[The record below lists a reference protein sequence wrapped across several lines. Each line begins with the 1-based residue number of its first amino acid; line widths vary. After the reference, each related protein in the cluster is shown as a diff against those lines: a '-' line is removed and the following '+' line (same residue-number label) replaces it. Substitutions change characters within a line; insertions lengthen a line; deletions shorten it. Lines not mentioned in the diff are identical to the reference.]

1 MEACNNLGKNT
12 QFLNTFPEF
21 YNVDPTI
28 NYEGADVP
36 VGEDDFGFFVY
47 QSYATIYQFAR
58 DLCSGTGIFDTTA
71 SYYAYYADPGEWA
84 GGDIPVDSPCLD
96 ECIYGS
102 LLSNRGRKPECPSR
116 SVPRPVSS

>member
-12 QFLNTFPEF
+12 QYLATFPE
-21 YNVDPTI
+21 YGVDPTI

-36 VGEDDFGFFVY
+36 VVDDYGLFAY
-47 QSYATIYQFAR
+47 QSDATIYQFAR

-71 SYYAYYADPGEWA
+71 SYYADFNPGEWA

-96 ECIYGS
+96 ECIYGFVA
-102 LLSNRGRKPECPSR
+102 LEPGP
-116 SVPRPVSS
+116 